1 MSPLTDPFKCCDDRR
16 VIAFGLPALALIAAF
31 VVVELRTREPM
42 LDVRIFGNALLMS
55 VFGAGI
61 QLSQIPQFGQNFQ
74 GPTAGNVLGAAVG
87 QQFGSTASE
96 FIRRGMS
103 VAPTLDVRPGFP
115 FNVMV
120 TQDVIFPEPYQEN
133 QR

>member
-1 MSPLTDPFKCCDDRR
+1 M
-16 VIAFGLPALALIAAF
+16 
-31 VVVELRTREPM
+31 
-42 LDVRIFGNALLMS
+42 
-55 VFGAGI
+55 
-61 QLSQIPQFGQNFQ
+61 
-74 GPTAGNVLGAAVG
+74 G